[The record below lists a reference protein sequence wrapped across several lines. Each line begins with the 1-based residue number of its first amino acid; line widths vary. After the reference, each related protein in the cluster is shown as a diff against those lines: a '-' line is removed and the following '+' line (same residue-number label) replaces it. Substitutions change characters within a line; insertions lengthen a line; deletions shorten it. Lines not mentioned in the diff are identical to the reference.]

1 MEAEGPG
8 EVSGDGRNVEKG
20 RTAAT
25 TTTTT
30 TI

>member
-8 EVSGDGRNVEKG
+8 EVSGDGRNVEKA

-25 TTTTT
+25 TTTT
-30 TI
+30 I